1 MARWNLVSAVLSI
14 ILVETMNR
22 SSPATAKVRTGTGTP
37 SRQLTVRL
45 RLDCALAPN
54 PRHPALYYNCNM
66 EGSEVKTFGL
76 ADSGYFA
83 LRLVSGRSIP
93 LIICDQ
99 NYLPSFV
106 FIDRATDASVAQ
118 VYVR

>member
-37 SRQLTVRL
+37 SRQLMVRL

-66 EGSEVKTFGL
+66 EGSDVKAFGL
-76 ADSGYFA
+76 AN
-83 LRLVSGRSIP
+83 SGRSIP
-93 LIICDQ
+93 LIIGDQ
-99 NYLPSFV
+99 NYLPSVV
-106 FIDRATDASVAQ
+106 FIQRATNESVLQA
-118 VYVR
+118 YVR